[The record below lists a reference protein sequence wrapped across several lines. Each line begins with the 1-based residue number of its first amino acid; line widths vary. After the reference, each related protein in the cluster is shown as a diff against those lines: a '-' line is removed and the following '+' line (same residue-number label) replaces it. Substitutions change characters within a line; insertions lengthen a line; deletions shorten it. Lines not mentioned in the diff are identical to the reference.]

1 MHDIAEFVTLNH
13 NVLVT
18 DSRRVAKHFKKRHDN
33 VLRAYDRLECSEDF
47 NRLNFEVVEEM
58 DAKGELRRAIQMTK
72 DGFMFLV
79 MGFTGKEASRIKEAY
94 INAFNSMSDQLQ
106 RVQNDLWYQMLD
118 LERREA
124 FSQSWASFGSRCML
138 RRKREK
144 PALQHERDLLE
155 ERMQPELSLD
165 QMGAMLPH

>member
-1 MHDIAEFVTLNH
+1 MFDLAEFVTLNH

-18 DSRRVAKHFKKRHDN
+18 DSRRVAKHFKKLHKN
-33 VLRAYDRLECSEDF
+33 VLRAYDRLDCDAEF
-47 NRLNFEVVEEM
+47 NQLNFEPVEEV
-58 DAKGELRRAIQMTK
+58 DEKGEMRRLVRMTK
-72 DGFMFLV
+72 DGFMLLV
-79 MGFTGKEASRIKEAY
+79 MGFTGPKATEVKVAY
-94 INAFNSMSDQLQ
+94 IRAFNSMSDQLQ

-144 PALQHERDLLE
+144 PLLQNERNLLE
-155 ERMQPELSLD
+155 ERLQPELSLE
-165 QMGAMLPH
+165 QASAQLPH